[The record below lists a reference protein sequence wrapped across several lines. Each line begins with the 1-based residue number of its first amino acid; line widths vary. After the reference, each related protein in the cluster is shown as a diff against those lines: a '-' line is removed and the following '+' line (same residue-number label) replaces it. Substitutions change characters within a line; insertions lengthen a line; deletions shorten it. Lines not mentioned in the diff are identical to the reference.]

1 MCQCKPI
8 RLQKCNKRYVTQ
20 QCTKEPV
27 IFQALELDESQ
38 CEYYIFCFAFKS
50 KNISMSYLEFTEG
63 TPKKNTKL
71 LHFFLLLFFFFF
83 LIFVCVFVL
92 WLLWVC
98 FGNIRL
104 KSSSNNRELIAH
116 KNEEIS
122 FLNLKHLNMS
132 HFNIY
137 NFDKER
143 QIRRFRCNA
152 NHLTYLWN

>member
-1 MCQCKPI
+1 MKVNVNIAYFVLLLSPKTYQRLI
-8 RLQKCNKRYVTQ
+8 WSLQKERQRRTQ
-20 QCTKEPV
+20 NC
-27 IFQALELDESQ
+27 
-38 CEYYIFCFAFKS
+38 YIF
-50 KNISMSYLEFTEG
+50 SYC
-63 TPKKNTKL
+63 
-71 LHFFLLLFFFFF
+71 FFFFF

-152 NHLTYLWN
+152 NHLTYL